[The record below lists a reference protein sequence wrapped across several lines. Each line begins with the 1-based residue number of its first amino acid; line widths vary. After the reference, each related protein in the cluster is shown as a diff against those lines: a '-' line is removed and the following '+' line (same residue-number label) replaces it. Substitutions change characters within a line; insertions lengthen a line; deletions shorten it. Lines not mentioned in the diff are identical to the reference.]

1 LIERLISKVMAFTG
15 HADFEDDI
23 YIVYAEATART

>member
-1 LIERLISKVMAFTG
+1 LIEHLISEVMAFTG

-23 YIVYAEATART
+23 YTVYVEAAARM